1 MKQKGKM
8 SGKKLKQM
16 FVTYTFVLP
25 DFIGLLVFIIIPIIY
40 SFYMSL
46 YDWNFANIK
55 QFIGIQNYVTM
66 FSDSEWW
73 QSLGRTFKLTLLYV
87 PALFIL
93 SILFAVLINYVKNEK
108 AAGFVKTAFLLP
120 YSITSV
126 IASCLWMFL
135 YMDRSGF
142 INVFLKAFGLKGE
155 KFLGSTSQAMVCIA
169 VVLIWINLGYN
180 IILFLSAIKDIPYSY
195 YEAAK
200 LDGANSWQTFWK
212 ITFPLLKPTSVFV
225 LITSVIASFQCL
237 DLIMVMTGGGPAKST
252 EVASLY
258 IYKQSFEMMKAGY
271 GAGLSVVMFLI
282 LTVLAVIML
291 KKMERRNDDMKKKT
305 NNILAVILIILGIV
319 MLFPIYILFM
329 VSFRNEKTVF
339 VGSLITASP
348 SFESI
353 KSAITPDFLVAIG
366 NSFLIAVAVT
376 IIALILHSMCGYA
389 FARMNFPGKKPM
401 FTVIISTLMIPV
413 SSILV
418 PLFMIC
424 KQLGITNSYAGILL
438 PALFNAYGIFLFR
451 QFYMSF
457 PADLEEAAKLDG
469 CSTYRMFFTIIFPLS
484 RPIIIPLSIA
494 FFLGNWNNYLWPL
507 IVNKKPEYRTVMVY
521 LANMVGGYNTKWNV
535 VIASAM
541 LACLPVFLIS
551 LLLQSHLQ
559 NSIKMSGIK

>member
-282 LTVLAVIML
+282 LTVLAVIM
-291 KKMERRNDDMKKKT
+291 ERRNDDMKKKT

>member
-1 MKQKGKM
+1 MKQKGKI
-8 SGKKLKQM
+8 SGKKMKQM
-16 FVTYTFVLP
+16 LVTYTFVLP

-291 KKMERRNDDMKKKT
+291 KINDDMKKKT

>member
-1 MKQKGKM
+1 
-8 SGKKLKQM
+8 
-16 FVTYTFVLP
+16 
-25 DFIGLLVFIIIPIIY
+25 
-40 SFYMSL
+40 
-46 YDWNFANIK
+46 
-55 QFIGIQNYVTM
+55 
-66 FSDSEWW
+66 
-73 QSLGRTFKLTLLYV
+73 
-87 PALFIL
+87 
-93 SILFAVLINYVKNEK
+93 
-108 AAGFVKTAFLLP
+108 
-120 YSITSV
+120 
-126 IASCLWMFL
+126 
-135 YMDRSGF
+135 
-142 INVFLKAFGLKGE
+142 
-155 KFLGSTSQAMVCIA
+155 
-169 VVLIWINLGYN
+169 
-180 IILFLSAIKDIPYSY
+180 
-195 YEAAK
+195 
-200 LDGANSWQTFWK
+200 
-212 ITFPLLKPTSVFV
+212 
-225 LITSVIASFQCL
+225 
-237 DLIMVMTGGGPAKST
+237 
-252 EVASLY
+252 
-258 IYKQSFEMMKAGY
+258 
-271 GAGLSVVMFLI
+271 
-282 LTVLAVIML
+282 
-291 KKMERRNDDMKKKT
+291 MKKKT
-305 NNILAVILIILGIV
+305 NNILAVILIVLGIV

-366 NSFLIAVAVT
+366 N
-376 IIALILHSMCGYA
+376 A

>member
-1 MKQKGKM
+1 
-8 SGKKLKQM
+8 
-16 FVTYTFVLP
+16 
-25 DFIGLLVFIIIPIIY
+25 
-40 SFYMSL
+40 
-46 YDWNFANIK
+46 
-55 QFIGIQNYVTM
+55 
-66 FSDSEWW
+66 
-73 QSLGRTFKLTLLYV
+73 
-87 PALFIL
+87 
-93 SILFAVLINYVKNEK
+93 
-108 AAGFVKTAFLLP
+108 
-120 YSITSV
+120 
-126 IASCLWMFL
+126 
-135 YMDRSGF
+135 
-142 INVFLKAFGLKGE
+142 
-155 KFLGSTSQAMVCIA
+155 
-169 VVLIWINLGYN
+169 
-180 IILFLSAIKDIPYSY
+180 
-195 YEAAK
+195 
-200 LDGANSWQTFWK
+200 
-212 ITFPLLKPTSVFV
+212 
-225 LITSVIASFQCL
+225 
-237 DLIMVMTGGGPAKST
+237 
-252 EVASLY
+252 
-258 IYKQSFEMMKAGY
+258 
-271 GAGLSVVMFLI
+271 
-282 LTVLAVIML
+282 
-291 KKMERRNDDMKKKT
+291 MKKKT
-305 NNILAVILIILGIV
+305 NNILAVILIVLGIV

-353 KSAITPDFLVAIG
+353 KS
-366 NSFLIAVAVT
+366 
-376 IIALILHSMCGYA
+376 
-389 FARMNFPGKKPM
+389 
-401 FTVIISTLMIPV
+401 VIISTLMIPV

>member
-1 MKQKGKM
+1 
-8 SGKKLKQM
+8 
-16 FVTYTFVLP
+16 
-25 DFIGLLVFIIIPIIY
+25 
-40 SFYMSL
+40 
-46 YDWNFANIK
+46 
-55 QFIGIQNYVTM
+55 
-66 FSDSEWW
+66 
-73 QSLGRTFKLTLLYV
+73 
-87 PALFIL
+87 
-93 SILFAVLINYVKNEK
+93 
-108 AAGFVKTAFLLP
+108 
-120 YSITSV
+120 
-126 IASCLWMFL
+126 
-135 YMDRSGF
+135 
-142 INVFLKAFGLKGE
+142 
-155 KFLGSTSQAMVCIA
+155 
-169 VVLIWINLGYN
+169 
-180 IILFLSAIKDIPYSY
+180 
-195 YEAAK
+195 
-200 LDGANSWQTFWK
+200 
-212 ITFPLLKPTSVFV
+212 
-225 LITSVIASFQCL
+225 
-237 DLIMVMTGGGPAKST
+237 
-252 EVASLY
+252 
-258 IYKQSFEMMKAGY
+258 
-271 GAGLSVVMFLI
+271 
-282 LTVLAVIML
+282 
-291 KKMERRNDDMKKKT
+291 MKKKT

-451 QFYMSF
+451 Q
-457 PADLEEAAKLDG
+457 
-469 CSTYRMFFTIIFPLS
+469 
-484 RPIIIPLSIA
+484 
-494 FFLGNWNNYLWPL
+494 WNNYLWPL

>member
-1 MKQKGKM
+1 
-8 SGKKLKQM
+8 
-16 FVTYTFVLP
+16 
-25 DFIGLLVFIIIPIIY
+25 
-40 SFYMSL
+40 
-46 YDWNFANIK
+46 
-55 QFIGIQNYVTM
+55 
-66 FSDSEWW
+66 
-73 QSLGRTFKLTLLYV
+73 
-87 PALFIL
+87 
-93 SILFAVLINYVKNEK
+93 
-108 AAGFVKTAFLLP
+108 
-120 YSITSV
+120 
-126 IASCLWMFL
+126 
-135 YMDRSGF
+135 
-142 INVFLKAFGLKGE
+142 
-155 KFLGSTSQAMVCIA
+155 
-169 VVLIWINLGYN
+169 
-180 IILFLSAIKDIPYSY
+180 
-195 YEAAK
+195 
-200 LDGANSWQTFWK
+200 
-212 ITFPLLKPTSVFV
+212 
-225 LITSVIASFQCL
+225 
-237 DLIMVMTGGGPAKST
+237 
-252 EVASLY
+252 
-258 IYKQSFEMMKAGY
+258 
-271 GAGLSVVMFLI
+271 
-282 LTVLAVIML
+282 
-291 KKMERRNDDMKKKT
+291 MKKKT
-305 NNILAVILIILGIV
+305 NNILAVILIVLGIV

-469 CSTYRMFFTIIFPLS
+469 CSTY
-484 RPIIIPLSIA
+484 
-494 FFLGNWNNYLWPL
+494 LWPL

>member
-1 MKQKGKM
+1 
-8 SGKKLKQM
+8 
-16 FVTYTFVLP
+16 
-25 DFIGLLVFIIIPIIY
+25 
-40 SFYMSL
+40 
-46 YDWNFANIK
+46 
-55 QFIGIQNYVTM
+55 
-66 FSDSEWW
+66 
-73 QSLGRTFKLTLLYV
+73 
-87 PALFIL
+87 
-93 SILFAVLINYVKNEK
+93 
-108 AAGFVKTAFLLP
+108 
-120 YSITSV
+120 
-126 IASCLWMFL
+126 
-135 YMDRSGF
+135 
-142 INVFLKAFGLKGE
+142 
-155 KFLGSTSQAMVCIA
+155 
-169 VVLIWINLGYN
+169 
-180 IILFLSAIKDIPYSY
+180 
-195 YEAAK
+195 
-200 LDGANSWQTFWK
+200 
-212 ITFPLLKPTSVFV
+212 
-225 LITSVIASFQCL
+225 
-237 DLIMVMTGGGPAKST
+237 
-252 EVASLY
+252 
-258 IYKQSFEMMKAGY
+258 
-271 GAGLSVVMFLI
+271 
-282 LTVLAVIML
+282 
-291 KKMERRNDDMKKKT
+291 MKKKT

-401 FTVIISTLMIPV
+401 FTV
-413 SSILV
+413 
-418 PLFMIC
+418 IC

>member
-1 MKQKGKM
+1 
-8 SGKKLKQM
+8 
-16 FVTYTFVLP
+16 
-25 DFIGLLVFIIIPIIY
+25 
-40 SFYMSL
+40 
-46 YDWNFANIK
+46 
-55 QFIGIQNYVTM
+55 
-66 FSDSEWW
+66 
-73 QSLGRTFKLTLLYV
+73 
-87 PALFIL
+87 
-93 SILFAVLINYVKNEK
+93 
-108 AAGFVKTAFLLP
+108 
-120 YSITSV
+120 
-126 IASCLWMFL
+126 
-135 YMDRSGF
+135 
-142 INVFLKAFGLKGE
+142 
-155 KFLGSTSQAMVCIA
+155 
-169 VVLIWINLGYN
+169 
-180 IILFLSAIKDIPYSY
+180 
-195 YEAAK
+195 
-200 LDGANSWQTFWK
+200 
-212 ITFPLLKPTSVFV
+212 
-225 LITSVIASFQCL
+225 
-237 DLIMVMTGGGPAKST
+237 
-252 EVASLY
+252 
-258 IYKQSFEMMKAGY
+258 
-271 GAGLSVVMFLI
+271 
-282 LTVLAVIML
+282 
-291 KKMERRNDDMKKKT
+291 MKKKT

-457 PADLEEAAKLDG
+457 PADLEE
-469 CSTYRMFFTIIFPLS
+469 FFTIIFPLS

>member
-1 MKQKGKM
+1 
-8 SGKKLKQM
+8 
-16 FVTYTFVLP
+16 
-25 DFIGLLVFIIIPIIY
+25 
-40 SFYMSL
+40 
-46 YDWNFANIK
+46 
-55 QFIGIQNYVTM
+55 
-66 FSDSEWW
+66 
-73 QSLGRTFKLTLLYV
+73 
-87 PALFIL
+87 
-93 SILFAVLINYVKNEK
+93 
-108 AAGFVKTAFLLP
+108 
-120 YSITSV
+120 
-126 IASCLWMFL
+126 
-135 YMDRSGF
+135 
-142 INVFLKAFGLKGE
+142 
-155 KFLGSTSQAMVCIA
+155 
-169 VVLIWINLGYN
+169 
-180 IILFLSAIKDIPYSY
+180 
-195 YEAAK
+195 
-200 LDGANSWQTFWK
+200 
-212 ITFPLLKPTSVFV
+212 
-225 LITSVIASFQCL
+225 
-237 DLIMVMTGGGPAKST
+237 
-252 EVASLY
+252 
-258 IYKQSFEMMKAGY
+258 
-271 GAGLSVVMFLI
+271 
-282 LTVLAVIML
+282 
-291 KKMERRNDDMKKKT
+291 MERRNDDMKKKT

-457 PADLEEAAKLDG
+457 PVDLEEAAKLDG

-484 RPIIIPLSIA
+484 RPIIIPLCIA

-507 IVNKKPEYRTVMVY
+507 VSTTGENTQQIAVALTKLVRSSVEGNGIMF
-521 LANMVGGYNTKWNV
+521 AGYVT
-535 VIASAM
+535 AS
-541 LACLPVFLIS
+541 LPLI
-551 LLLQSHLQ
+551 LLFCFASK
-559 NSIKMSGIK
+559 SFVSGLTQGAVKG

>member
-291 KKMERRNDDMKKKT
+291 KINDDMKKKT

>member
-1 MKQKGKM
+1 
-8 SGKKLKQM
+8 
-16 FVTYTFVLP
+16 
-25 DFIGLLVFIIIPIIY
+25 
-40 SFYMSL
+40 
-46 YDWNFANIK
+46 
-55 QFIGIQNYVTM
+55 
-66 FSDSEWW
+66 
-73 QSLGRTFKLTLLYV
+73 
-87 PALFIL
+87 
-93 SILFAVLINYVKNEK
+93 
-108 AAGFVKTAFLLP
+108 
-120 YSITSV
+120 
-126 IASCLWMFL
+126 
-135 YMDRSGF
+135 
-142 INVFLKAFGLKGE
+142 
-155 KFLGSTSQAMVCIA
+155 
-169 VVLIWINLGYN
+169 
-180 IILFLSAIKDIPYSY
+180 
-195 YEAAK
+195 
-200 LDGANSWQTFWK
+200 
-212 ITFPLLKPTSVFV
+212 
-225 LITSVIASFQCL
+225 
-237 DLIMVMTGGGPAKST
+237 
-252 EVASLY
+252 
-258 IYKQSFEMMKAGY
+258 
-271 GAGLSVVMFLI
+271 
-282 LTVLAVIML
+282 
-291 KKMERRNDDMKKKT
+291 MKKKT
-305 NNILAVILIILGIV
+305 NNILAVILIVLGIV

-521 LANMVGGYNTKWNV
+521 LDRKSV
-535 VIASAM
+535 V
-541 LACLPVFLIS
+541 
-551 LLLQSHLQ
+551 
-559 NSIKMSGIK
+559 

>member
-1 MKQKGKM
+1 
-8 SGKKLKQM
+8 
-16 FVTYTFVLP
+16 
-25 DFIGLLVFIIIPIIY
+25 
-40 SFYMSL
+40 
-46 YDWNFANIK
+46 
-55 QFIGIQNYVTM
+55 
-66 FSDSEWW
+66 
-73 QSLGRTFKLTLLYV
+73 
-87 PALFIL
+87 
-93 SILFAVLINYVKNEK
+93 
-108 AAGFVKTAFLLP
+108 
-120 YSITSV
+120 
-126 IASCLWMFL
+126 
-135 YMDRSGF
+135 
-142 INVFLKAFGLKGE
+142 
-155 KFLGSTSQAMVCIA
+155 
-169 VVLIWINLGYN
+169 
-180 IILFLSAIKDIPYSY
+180 
-195 YEAAK
+195 
-200 LDGANSWQTFWK
+200 
-212 ITFPLLKPTSVFV
+212 
-225 LITSVIASFQCL
+225 
-237 DLIMVMTGGGPAKST
+237 
-252 EVASLY
+252 
-258 IYKQSFEMMKAGY
+258 
-271 GAGLSVVMFLI
+271 
-282 LTVLAVIML
+282 
-291 KKMERRNDDMKKKT
+291 MKKKT

-418 PLFMIC
+418 PLFM
-424 KQLGITNSYAGILL
+424 
-438 PALFNAYGIFLFR
+438 FR